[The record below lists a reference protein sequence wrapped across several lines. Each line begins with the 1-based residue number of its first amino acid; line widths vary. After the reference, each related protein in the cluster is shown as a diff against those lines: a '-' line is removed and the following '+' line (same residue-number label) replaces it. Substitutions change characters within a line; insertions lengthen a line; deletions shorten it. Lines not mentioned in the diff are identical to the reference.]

1 MIERSKVAA
10 KNLMKT
16 IQPILLQRK
25 KCEHKDTLQLKEK
38 VELVVWI
45 PLSSTQRKV
54 YEKYL
59 LKRTVKDA
67 LDRKNFAVD
76 VINDL
81 KTISRHPFLM
91 EASESLKGS
100 NIIKKAEHGRDQGR
114 DQCRVSQEDRFDLSN
129 ISDALQSLSVSKR
142 IKSGNNSN
150 NNDISSSS
158 HVIRKRVS
166 EYDDDD
172 DKDSYDVD
180 EDEGGR
186 GYNIG
191 RSNDSRFTGLASN
204 SSTMHR
210 NQHNTSLRPHN
221 NNNKNDNNDK
231 FIDQNQAMYDDDD
244 DEGVLDRTIGGRKVK
259 ANANVFEIV
268 GREPE
273 TEELLQVEVD

>member
-10 KNLMKT
+10 KHLMKT
-16 IQPILLQRK
+16 IQPVLLQRK
-25 KCEHKDTLQLKEK
+25 KCEHKETLKLKEK

-100 NIIKKAEHGRDQGR
+100 NVVKKAEHGREQDREQG
-114 DQCRVSQEDRFDLSN
+114 RVSQEDKFDLSN
-129 ISDALQSLSVSKR
+129 MSDALHSLSESRQVKSS
-142 IKSGNNSN
+142 SGN
-150 NNDISSSS
+150 
-158 HVIRKRVS
+158 VIKKRVS
-166 EYDDDD
+166 ECDDDD
-172 DKDSYDVD
+172 DSD
-180 EDEGGR
+180 EEEQDGGR

-191 RSNDSRFTGLASN
+191 RSNDSRFAGSASN
-204 SSTMHR
+204 SQSQHR
-210 NQHNTSLRPHN
+210 NKYSGTSKSNTTTNTNS
-221 NNNKNDNNDK
+221 KY
-231 FIDQNQAMYDDDD
+231 IDQSQLTYDDDD
-244 DEGVLDRTIGGRKVK
+244 DEGVVDRTIGGRKIK

-273 TEELLQVEVD
+273 TEELLQVD

>member
-25 KCEHKDTLQLKEK
+25 KCEHKETLKLKEK

-100 NIIKKAEHGRDQGR
+100 NIIKKAEQGRDQG
-114 DQCRVSQEDRFDLSN
+114 RVSQEDRFDLSN
-129 ISDALQSLSVSKR
+129 MSDALQSLSVSKQV
-142 IKSGNNSN
+142 KSSNNSN
-150 NNDISSSS
+150 NNNSSSGSSSSSS

-172 DKDSYDVD
+172 DKDNSDED
-180 EDEGGR
+180 EDEGRR

-191 RSNDSRFTGLASN
+191 RSNDSRFTGSAYN
-204 SSTMHR
+204 SSTLYR
-210 NQHNTSLRPHN
+210 NQHSTSSKPNSSNSYN
-221 NNNKNDNNDK
+221 NNNDK
-231 FIDQNQAMYDDDD
+231 CIDQNQAMYDDDD

-273 TEELLQVEVD
+273 TEELLQVD